1 MIMRVDMVIIETPS
15 YFPIFELEISEIRM
29 TDSYKE
35 TGTIAFN
42 LRIDSINIY
51 DFFLEGK
58 DKVIKRSI
66 FGDLDTPKILIKN
79 STEYLD
85 LTDIENYSPLYPVYK
100 KEVEENIDPNLH
112 VEEEQKESTSK
123 RRSNSLFDVSIMK
136 NSLEQVF
143 CYRLFIDSPRL
154 ILSSLISSIQESA
167 EVFESLFIDK
177 CMYYHNILVI

>member
-1 MIMRVDMVIIETPS
+1 MVIIETPS

-51 DFFLEGK
+51 DFFFEGK
-58 DKVIKRSI
+58 DKVVKRSI

-100 KEVEENIDPNLH
+100 KEFEENIDPNLH
-112 VEEEQKESTSK
+112 IEDQKESSSK
-123 RRSNSLFDVSIMK
+123 KRSNSLFDVSIMK

-143 CYRLFIDSPRL
+143 CYRLVIESPSL
-154 ILSSLISSIQESA
+154 ILSSLISSIKESV
-167 EVFESLFIDK
+167 EVFESLFTDK